1 MCCCKKLHSCD
12 LPAGFGPLV
21 LAADYLRGD
30 PVECLVT
37 KLLSRGDTVSI
48 EQGRLII
55 QPASGKPVPM
65 EWLIES
71 TPDICRSILK
81 ASGLDAFE
89 YIGYHTGHYGKHKA
103 PGVTLQFVSVVT
115 GEAAYAIFNVDLTRQ
130 RTTAKG
136 VAGTALPKGQFRV
149 GERSH
154 FYKFWQ
160 STGIPMPKRLA
171 AFHDYMGNLKG
182 IMYTGTALD
191 GRLQAGN
198 ISPLRVSTKHVYNA
212 IMPDNCHTTAGQLPD
227 KRQTKQP
234 DKESTPSQT
243 VQGFQPFST
252 ARVSNHG
259 KTVISKQG
267 NKVSPINPLPP
278 RKPPQDQSVDEW
290 LADYES
296 A

>member
-1 MCCCKKLHSCD
+1 M
-12 LPAGFGPLV
+12 
-21 LAADYLRGD
+21 
-30 PVECLVT
+30 ECLAT

-55 QPASGKPVPM
+55 QSASGKPVPV

-71 TPDICRSILK
+71 TPEVCRAILK
-81 ASGLDAFE
+81 ESGLDAFE
-89 YIGYHTGHYGKHKA
+89 YVSYHTGHYGKHKA

-115 GEAAYAIFNVDLTRQ
+115 GEAAYAIFNADLTRQ

-136 VAGTALPKGQFRV
+136 VAGAALPKGQFRV

-154 FYKFWQ
+154 FYKFWLSTGLEVPDRMQRFYKRMGKLSAILFVGTLTNERFDTQTIQPLDIAAERVRIAFLGHKQ
-160 STGIPMPKRLA
+160 STARAQAEHKEDTSEGHNKTA
-171 AFHDYMGNLKG
+171 ASR
-182 IMYTGTALD
+182 TA
-191 GRLQAGN
+191 Q
-198 ISPLRVSTKHVYNA
+198 RV
-212 IMPDNCHTTAGQLPD
+212 
-227 KRQTKQP
+227 
-234 DKESTPSQT
+234 
-243 VQGFQPFST
+243 QPFPT

-267 NKVSPINPLPP
+267 NKVSAINPLTPP
-278 RKPPQDQSVDEW
+278 KAPQDQSVDEW

>member
-1 MCCCKKLHSCD
+1 
-12 LPAGFGPLV
+12 
-21 LAADYLRGD
+21 
-30 PVECLVT
+30 VECLVT

-48 EQGRLII
+48 QQGRLII
-55 QPASGKPVPM
+55 QPASGKPVPV

-71 TPDICRSILK
+71 TPDICRAILK

-89 YIGYHTGHYGKHKA
+89 YIGYHSGHYGKHKA
-103 PGVTLQFVSVVT
+103 PGVTLQLVSVVT
-115 GEAAYAIFNVDLTRQ
+115 GEAAYAIFNADLTRQ

-160 STGIPMPKRLA
+160 STGLPLPKRLA

-182 IMYTGTALD
+182 IMFTGTVLD

-198 ISPLRVSTKHVYNA
+198 ISPLGVPAKHVLTT
-212 IMPDNCHTTAGQLPD
+212 ILPDNCHTTPGQLPD
-227 KRQTKQP
+227 KPQTSQP
-234 DKESTPSQT
+234 DNETAVSHAT
-243 VQGFQPFST
+243 QGFQPIQT
-252 ARVSNHG
+252 ACVSNHG
-259 KTVISKQG
+259 NTVISKQG
-267 NKVSPINPLPP
+267 NKVSPINSLTP
-278 RKPPQDQSVDEW
+278 RKTPQDQSVDEW